1 MPRLNEEPQMTRRR
15 WPRRILIAGLSLLAL
30 GLLGWGALFIPAVYF
45 RAAFLLIQRT
55 SVMRDRVDWAAVR
68 AEANELRRGART
80 TADTYPAIRLVLQR
94 LGDNHSHLASPETV
108 RAHRAGASVTP
119 GLIVIWPERVV
130 AVVSP
135 GGPADVVGVKV
146 GDLVEA
152 VNGSEPAHVAT
163 VVLLPRDLKA
173 IDLTLRRAGEAA
185 PRTVRL
191 TPREAP
197 FNQPATVR
205 SLADGLGYIDL
216 PGVVGGGGTFDEE
229 AVAAIRTADAR
240 PRCGWVVDLRRNV
253 GGNMWPML
261 HAVRPILG
269 EAPGYFVSRRGRAEF
284 SYRYGKG
291 PGANAPA
298 YQLKRP
304 DPPVAV
310 LTSRLTVSSGEALTI
325 AFRGRPGTRS
335 FGEPTAGLPTSNQSL
350 PMVDG
355 AVLVVTNA
363 LEADRTGRVYEGRI
377 KADQDVEIDWTRLG
391 SDDDPVLRAATAWL
405 RNQPQCAAAG
415 PE

>member
-1 MPRLNEEPQMTRRR
+1 MTLRR
-15 WPRRILIAGLSLLAL
+15 WPRRVLIAGLSLLAL
-30 GLLGWGALFIPAVYF
+30 GLLGWRALFLPAVYF
-45 RAAFLLIQRT
+45 RVAFLLIQRT
-55 SVMRDRVDWAAVR
+55 SVMRDRMDWPAVR
-68 AEANELRRGART
+68 AEADELRRGART
-80 TADTYPAIRLVLQR
+80 TADTYPAIRRVLQR

-119 GLIVIWPERVV
+119 GLTVIWPERVV

-135 GGPADVVGVKV
+135 GGPADIEGVKV

-152 VNGSEPAHVAT
+152 VNGSEPAHVET

-191 TPREAP
+191 TPREVP

-205 SLADGLGYIDL
+205 PLAGGLGYIDI
-216 PGVVGGGGTFDEE
+216 PGVVGGGGTFDGE
-229 AVAAIRTADAR
+229 AVAAIRTADER

-253 GGNMWPML
+253 GGNMWPMM

-269 EAPGYFVSRRGRAEF
+269 EATPGYFVSSGGHEEF

-325 AFRGRPGTRS
+325 AFRGRPATRS

-350 PMVDG
+350 PLVDG
-355 AVLVVTNA
+355 AVLVVTTA
-363 LEADRTGRVYEGRI
+363 QEADRTGRVYEGRI
-377 KADQDVEIDWTRLG
+377 PADQEFEIDWTRIG
-391 SDDDPVLRAATAWL
+391 SDDDPVLRAAAAWL

-415 PE
+415 AGIEG

>member
-1 MPRLNEEPQMTRRR
+1 MTLRR
-15 WPRRILIAGLSLLAL
+15 WPRRILIAVVSLLLL
-30 GLLGWGALFIPAVYF
+30 GLLGWRALFIPAVYF
-45 RAAFLLIQRT
+45 RVAFFLIQRT
-55 SVMRDRVDWAAVR
+55 SVMRDRIDWPAVR
-68 AEANELRRGART
+68 TEADELRRGART
-80 TADTYPAIRLVLQR
+80 NAETYPALRLVLQR
-94 LGDNHSHLASPETV
+94 LGDNHSHLATPETV
-108 RAHRAGASVTP
+108 RAHRAGAAATL
-119 GLIVIWPERVV
+119 GLTVIWPERVV
-130 AVVSP
+130 ALVSA
-135 GGPADVVGVKV
+135 GGPAEIAGVKV

-152 VNGSEPAHVAT
+152 VNGSEPAHIDT
-163 VVLLPRDLKA
+163 VVLLPRDVKA
-173 IDLTLRRAGEAA
+173 IDLTLRRTGEAE

-191 TPREAP
+191 TPRVVP

-205 SLADGLGYIDL
+205 SLAGGLGYVDV
-216 PGVVGGGGTFDEE
+216 PGVVGGGGTFDED
-229 AVAAIRTADAR
+229 AVAAIRTADGR

-269 EAPGYFVSRRGRAEF
+269 EATPGYFVSSGAREEF

-298 YQLKRP
+298 YQLKRR

-325 AFRGRPGTRS
+325 AFRGRPSTRS
-335 FGEPTAGLPTSNQSL
+335 FGEPTAGLPTSNQSIPL
-350 PMVDG
+350 VDG
-355 AVLVVTNA
+355 AVLVVTTA
-363 LEADRTGRVYEGRI
+363 QESDRTGQVYEGRI
-377 KADQDVEIDWTRLG
+377 PPDQDVDIDWTRIA

-405 RNQPQCAAAG
+405 RQQPQCAVAG